1 MTASLS
7 QRIDDL
13 EWQLHRLEDELQ
25 DLRRDARAAGVPER
39 APSAPLFDAPAGPP
53 ARPPVSAPAAPAA
66 PAVPAAQP
74 PLQAPAP
81 SAAPRPAPP
90 RSRPPRREL
99 DLGVLLARLD
109 LVGAGGLAVVGGAVT
124 ALGIALLFVL
134 AADRGWIG
142 PEERLLAGAA
152 ASSLVFAAG
161 LVIRRRYGRLAA
173 ALAAVGAGIAG
184 AYATLAAA
192 AALYDLIPDAVA
204 LPLAALIA
212 AVAVVV
218 SLSWGSEMVAALGL
232 LGAALAPA
240 LQAVDAGIQPDGVA
254 FAVLVLVATAVLG
267 VLRRWELLLASVLV
281 AVGAQVAWL
290 VDSTRGDPDPAVLAV
305 TASFAAIVLGTACAW
320 QLTSGGRTLAR
331 LAGTVALADVGFV
344 LLATAAL
351 LEPGTDRGI
360 ALAVATGAFGL
371 AWLLTVRPQP
381 DLALLLGSSAL
392 GLGAVALAGL
402 LSGDALTLTWAAEAI
417 LLTWLAS
424 RLHDA
429 RLQVFGLA
437 YLTLALCHLL
447 SVSAPAD
454 AVFERAD
461 ADAAAA
467 VPVLAVALAALAA
480 GLLAPERYRQTAE
493 TGPLAFLGGV
503 RRQLL
508 AVRRGLR
515 ETLFA
520 LAAALGVLAAG
531 IVLVD
536 VDFDAGH
543 LALSA
548 LATVVA
554 AGGTAAAAR
563 LHSPGL
569 VTASLGA
576 SFVVLVEAL
585 SFDAA
590 ELHPDSLAGWSL
602 LFAGAGLLAAG
613 ISLRVLW
620 ETPRKLGVVSGFAAT
635 PALAAALIAVAA
647 IVPAEPS
654 SDGDPNWIW
663 YGVGVVLV
671 ALVYLGSAAVALRV
685 TRLRNL
691 ATTLWA
697 LGLVA
702 VLVAEFALIREAVW
716 YEVAV
721 AVTAAVV
728 VAAGARARELRLWV
742 AGAGLLAVNTLV
754 VLVETAPPRH
764 LLSVNPHPADGV
776 IAVVAVAAAGV
787 AVAATAPRSRHWI
800 LGAAA
805 ALDLYALSL
814 VTLELAV
821 RISGASLET
830 DFERGHTVV
839 SAIWALTGLALL
851 VAGLARRSPPLR
863 YAGFALFG
871 LTLAKIFLYDLAELS
886 SVARAASFLA
896 VGGLLLAGGFVVQR
910 LSETER
916 GRRPAPR

>member
-1 MTASLS
+1 MAVSLS

-13 EWQLHRLEDELQ
+13 EWQLRRIEDELL
-25 DLRRDARAAGVPER
+25 DLRRDARAAGLTER
-39 APSAPLFDAPAGPP
+39 APSPPLFDAPTRAA

-66 PAVPAAQP
+66 PAVRPQAQDLP
-74 PLQAPAP
+74 PSPP
-81 SAAPRPAPP
+81 SRPVPPRP
-90 RSRPPRREL
+90 RPPRREL
-99 DLGVLLARLD
+99 DLRALASRLD

-142 PEERLLAGAA
+142 PEARLIAGAV

-192 AALYDLIPDAVA
+192 AALYDVIPDAAA

-212 AVAVVV
+212 GVAVVV

-240 LQAVDAGIQPDGVA
+240 LQAADAGIQPDGVA
-254 FAVLVLVATAVLG
+254 FALIVLAATAVLG
-267 VLRRWELLLASVLV
+267 VLRRWEILLASVLV
-281 AVGAQVAWL
+281 AVGAQEAWL
-290 VDSTRGDPDPAVLAV
+290 VDATRGDPDAAVLAV

-320 QLTSGGRTLAR
+320 QLTSGGRTLTR
-331 LAGTVALADVGFV
+331 LAGTVALADVGVV
-344 LLATAAL
+344 LLSTAAL

-371 AWLLTVRPQP
+371 AWLLTLRPQP

-402 LSGDALTLTWAAEAI
+402 LSGDALTLAWAAEAI
-417 LLTWLAS
+417 LLSWLAS

-429 RLQVFGLA
+429 RLHVFGLA
-437 YLTLALCHLL
+437 YLALALCHLL
-447 SVSAPAD
+447 SVTSPAA
-454 AVFERAD
+454 AVLERAD
-461 ADAAAA
+461 ADATAA

-480 GLLAPERYRQTAE
+480 GLLAPDRYRETAE

-503 RRQLL
+503 RRELL
-508 AVRRGLR
+508 TVRQGLR

-520 LAAALGVLAAG
+520 LATALGVLAAG
-531 IVLVD
+531 VVLVD
-536 VDFDAGH
+536 IDFDAGH
-543 LALSA
+543 MALSG
-548 LATVVA
+548 LAAAVA
-554 AGGTAAAAR
+554 AGGTAVAAR
-563 LHSPGL
+563 LRSPGL
-569 VTASLGA
+569 VAASLGA

-590 ELHPDSLAGWSL
+590 ELEPDSLAGWSL

-620 ETPRKLGVVSGFAAT
+620 QTPSKLGVASGVAAT
-635 PALAAALIAVAA
+635 LALGAALIGVAA
-647 IVPAEPS
+647 IVPTQPS
-654 SDGDPNWIW
+654 SDGDPDWIW
-663 YGVGVVLV
+663 YGVGVALV
-671 ALVYLGSAAVALRV
+671 ALVYIGSAAAALRV

-697 LGLVA
+697 LGLLA
-702 VLVAEFALIREAVW
+702 VLVAELALIRDEVW

-742 AGAGLLAVNTLV
+742 AGAGLLALDALV
-754 VLVETAPPRH
+754 VLLVTAPPRQ
-764 LLSVNPHPADGV
+764 LLSVNPHPAGGV
-776 IAVVAVAAAGV
+776 IALVAVAAAGV
-787 AVAATAPRSRHWI
+787 VVAATAPHSRRWI

-896 VGGLLLAGGFVVQR
+896 VGGLLLAGGFLVQR

-916 GRRPAPR
+916 GRCPAPH